1 MSELLSF
8 HSAKF
13 LPSHLS
19 KFVFSLV
26 YLRETFDFKAEKRD
40 VKRTKP
46 KNDHISAPVEIY
58 PNLPEHTVENM
69 YKADYEKDKSEDVHC
84 SKAYKMFSV
93 STPSKMAFL

>member
-8 HSAKF
+8 HSTKF

-19 KFVFSLV
+19 EFVFSLV

-58 PNLPEHTVENM
+58 PNLPENTVENM

-84 SKAYKMFSV
+84 SKAYKMYSV
-93 STPSKMAFL
+93 STSSKMAFL